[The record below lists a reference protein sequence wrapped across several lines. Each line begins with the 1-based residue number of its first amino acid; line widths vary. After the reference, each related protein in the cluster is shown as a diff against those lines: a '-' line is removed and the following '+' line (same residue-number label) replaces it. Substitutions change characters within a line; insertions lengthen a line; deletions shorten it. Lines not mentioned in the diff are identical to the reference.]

1 MSKKKLKK
9 LKEKLRRAKSR
20 HQVAR
25 GWVKSYRDL
34 ALALSKAASLEEPR
48 SGSSEWRPMS
58 ERPVEKTRAVLW
70 DSMEGES
77 FLGFVSS
84 INTPHPDYTHWLLV
98 PPGPVLCA
106 GSASPEG
113 SRKWGGVTDV

>member
-1 MSKKKLKK
+1 MSKKK

-58 ERPVEKTRAVLW
+58 ERPTETTRVIIW
-70 DSMEGES
+70 DKYGKDS
-77 FLGFVSS
+77 FIDNLGMQTSL
-84 INTPHPDYTHWLLV
+84 HPDYTHWM
-98 PPGPVLCA
+98 PMPDGPVL
-106 GSASPEG
+106 GGIIASPSGSLESEG
-113 SRKWGGVTDV
+113 